1 MSCSRTQ
8 YSDAGDA
15 RTRNR
20 LNWSRVKHSN
30 IEPLRSYTELCFF
43 FISWNCI
50 KATNEKHRSPL
61 LVQADQCLRT
71 LTAMVRADMS
81 DFYYFGM
88 ASRTDHH
95 SPANCSLTFLIFGCL
110 LSENSQTHFFI
121 HFTLGIK
128 CLYEHKL
135 SHKF

>member
-1 MSCSRTQ
+1 MPCSRTQ
-8 YSDAGDA
+8 NSDAGDA

-30 IEPLRSYTELCFF
+30 IEPLRSHTELFF
-43 FISWNCI
+43 LFLGTASRRP
-50 KATNEKHRSPL
+50 NEKHRSPL
-61 LVQADQCLRT
+61 LVQADRSLRT
-71 LTAMVRADMS
+71 LTAMVHAGMS

-110 LSENSQTHFFI
+110 LSKNSQAHFF
-121 HFTLGIK
+121 HPFHSGDKMFL
-128 CLYEHKL
+128 
-135 SHKF
+135 

>member
-20 LNWSRVKHSN
+20 FNWSRVKHSN
-30 IEPLRSYTELCFF
+30 IEPLRSHTELCFF
-43 FISWNCI
+43 LFLGTASRRP
-50 KATNEKHRSPL
+50 NEKHRSPFR
-61 LVQADQCLRT
+61 VQADQSLRT
-71 LTAMVRADMS
+71 LTAMVHTGKS

-95 SPANCSLTFLIFGCL
+95 SLANCSLTFLIFGCL
-110 LSENSQTHFFI
+110 LSKNSQTHFF
-121 HFTLGIK
+121 HPFHSGDK
-128 CLYEHKL
+128 
-135 SHKF
+135 KFL